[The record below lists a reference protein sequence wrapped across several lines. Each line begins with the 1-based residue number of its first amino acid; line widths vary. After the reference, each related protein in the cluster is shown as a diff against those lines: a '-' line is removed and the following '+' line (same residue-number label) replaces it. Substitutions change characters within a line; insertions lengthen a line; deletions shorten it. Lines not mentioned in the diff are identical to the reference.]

1 MILSSLLLLC
11 SHGSLPLKLHQK
23 NKYLNE
29 GWIFIGIF
37 TVGSL
42 PRRINKEVLVQFMYK
57 STYSTE
63 KLLTMQNWKFI
74 TLAMYI
80 EEKG

>member
-1 MILSSLLLLC
+1 M
-11 SHGSLPLKLHQK
+11 K
-23 NKYLNE
+23 
-29 GWIFIGIF
+29 GIF

-42 PRRINKEVLVQFMYK
+42 PRRINKEVLVQFIYK